1 MTPEERY
8 NQQVW
13 EILQDIKE
21 ELLVT
26 VSGKP
31 VEFRVPDVI
40 GGGIIP
46 KDRQINILYKLE
58 EENALTIHKN
68 AEGVKIGTLNI
79 FYLFIDPAN
88 FNIVYEKY
96 QRACNLNSYL
106 DEYGKSLYKGEKIPP
121 SFSVV
126 EKSNVNSPSIAGSS
140 HSKTP
145 SQIRSKYNKL
155 IDEIK
160 SSSTPTLEQQYK
172 QLINGVTKEDRHTIK
187 SEAPLTDTKISN
199 LDNDPTMKEPKNTAL
214 PDGWLLEE
222 EENIPSIKHNG
233 NTVFSFPNNWSNK
246 YIYFKLLWKNY
257 GIKIDYKSIYES
269 KQNFRYPK
277 KGVWKTNHK
286 IRDVINKLRK
296 ELKNNNL
303 PINIETNK
311 GFTLTI

>member
-68 AEGVKIGTLNI
+68 AEGVKIGPLNI
-79 FYLFIDPAN
+79 FYLFIDPTN
-88 FNIVYEKY
+88 FNIVYDKY

-106 DEYGKSLYKGEKIPP
+106 DEYGKSLYKGEKIHPK
-121 SFSVV
+121 FSVV
-126 EKSNVNSPSIAGSS
+126 STHDITNKSLATQKTNLEEKY
-140 HSKTP
+140 
-145 SQIRSKYNKL
+145 QQL

-160 SSSTPTLEQQYK
+160 GKRSKSPN
-172 QLINGVTKEDRHTIK
+172 INQTNKTYSDIHPISHNAPYTIVEKSWGYLKFGKYNEKKKIGRMKSRH
-187 SEAPLTDTKISN
+187 
-199 LDNDPTMKEPKNTAL
+199 
-214 PDGWLLEE
+214 
-222 EENIPSIKHNG
+222 
-233 NTVFSFPNNWSNK
+233 
-246 YIYFKLLWKNY
+246 FKLLQSLLSPINTFKTTTAVFEAIRSPNDTSDARLNNMSTKDARQVELIQFA
-257 GIKIDYKSIYES
+257 IKELQKD
-269 KQNFRYPK
+269 
-277 KGVWKTNHK
+277 
-286 IRDVINKLRK
+286 NKLDGK
-296 ELKNNNL
+296 
-303 PINIETNK
+303 IEFEFNYQK
-311 GFTLTI
+311 DQIRAVVRS